1 MRPQRARDRSDRQ
14 RVIAAERQREATSRR
29 VGEVGVGELAID
41 LRDVVGLVQ
50 LAIGIVGGRAVDR
63 CELVVTFAKVD
74 GPAEFLEREPAASVD
89 ERTSMSVSRPASTS
103 C

>member
-1 MRPQRARDRSDRQ
+1 M
-14 RVIAAERQREATSRR
+14 IAAESQRQPAARR

-41 LRDVVGLVQ
+41 RGDEVGLVQ